1 MTWMRF
7 ARKAHRFCPGC
18 VSRRIEIRGGGGPV
32 TGFAIANPA
41 CPPLRPAP
49 FSRDTA
55 LLRPHR
61 PAIHPGTLRL
71 PSKYRVGG
79 TTSRSA
85 HREYLARSA
94 ISRLSAA
101 GGARQSD
108 ARRLFASP
116 HSGSVDRLRAEG
128 VGNTLIDP
136 AFRSGVFCG

>member
-1 MTWMRF
+1 M
-7 ARKAHRFCPGC
+7 
-18 VSRRIEIRGGGGPV
+18 RGGGGPIR
-32 TGFAIANPA
+32 GFAIANPA
-41 CPPLRPAP
+41 CQSLRPAP

-55 LLRPHR
+55 LFRPHR

-71 PSKYRVGG
+71 PSKYRACG
-79 TTSRSA
+79 TTSRST

-101 GGARQSD
+101 GGTRQSD
-108 ARRLFASP
+108 ARRLFSSP